1 MAKPIRQQLSSLYM
15 FMGYPFDQKEVGRE
29 KFRLKAVFA
38 NFSFRPQGEGPCQL
52 KQTVFSKTLTKD
64 C

>member
-1 MAKPIRQQLSSLYM
+1 M
-15 FMGYPFDQKEVGRE
+15 FMGYTFDQKEVGRE